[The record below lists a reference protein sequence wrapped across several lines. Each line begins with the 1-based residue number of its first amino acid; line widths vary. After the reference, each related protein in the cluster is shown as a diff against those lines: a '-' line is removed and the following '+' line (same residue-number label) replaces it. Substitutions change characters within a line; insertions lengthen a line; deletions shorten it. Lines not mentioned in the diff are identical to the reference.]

1 VEVIVPAA
9 APGGVDVEDP
19 VNKPKVEQTRDAEA
33 IPGGGITSRVP
44 ESIPRFTLAEA
55 LAVLAVAL
63 GIFLVWRTSSSLLI
77 IFAGILLASFLDSC
91 ALALGR
97 VVPVGRVWRL
107 SLVIVVMAGL
117 MVIGAIWG
125 ARKLPEQVSL
135 LIRVMDTQLDVLQ
148 QHLLAY
154 GVDLFGPE
162 GGRDLSLWFPDHDKL
177 FGHAQSAVGTT
188 ASVLANTLVVMFLG
202 LLFSFHPSG
211 YRDGLVLLVRPS
223 SRQRVA
229 AVLDEMGD
237 VLRSWLVGQLIRIVL
252 MGVCVWLALYL
263 MGIPGAF
270 LLGAQ
275 AGASNFV
282 PYLGPILAGIPVG
295 LVAMPLGFSKL
306 IWAIGIYTAI
316 QSIEGYVIGPLIQR
330 RTAQLSPAWT
340 LVAIVLFGSVFGVLG
355 IALAVPLFAVGRVAV
370 LRLYVEDWLGDDHSQ
385 CFVSAGH
392 EEQNRKQIVDLS
404 MKAAQP

>member
-1 VEVIVPAA
+1 VVEVFVPAA
-9 APGGVDVEDP
+9 APGGADGEDP
-19 VNKPKVEQTRDAEA
+19 VNKLKVEQTRDAEA
-33 IPGGGITSRVP
+33 IPGGGISSRVP

-97 VVPVGRVWRL
+97 VVPIGRVWRL

-125 ARKLPEQVSL
+125 ARKLPEQASL

-148 QHLLAY
+148 QHLLAF

-162 GGRDLSLWFPDHDKL
+162 GSRDLSRWFPDHDKL

-282 PYLGPILAGIPVG
+282 PYFGPILAGIPIG

-306 IWAIGIYTAI
+306 IWAIGIYTVI

-330 RTAQLSPAWT
+330 QTAELSPAWT
-340 LVAIVLFGSVFGVLG
+340 LVAIVLFGSLFGVLG
-355 IALAVPLFAVGRVAV
+355 IALALPLFAVGRVAV

-385 CFVSAGH
+385 CLVREA
-392 EEQNRKQIVDLS
+392 
-404 MKAAQP
+404 

>member
-1 VEVIVPAA
+1 MDVFVSAG
-9 APGGVDVEDP
+9 APGGADVEDP
-19 VNKPKVEQTRDAEA
+19 VNKIKVEQTRDVEA
-33 IPGGGITSRVP
+33 IPGEGIAPIIP
-44 ESIPRFTLAEA
+44 EPIPRFTLAEA
-55 LAVLAVAL
+55 LGVLAVAL
-63 GIFLVWRTSSSLLI
+63 GIFIVWRTSSSLLV
-77 IFAGILLASFLDSC
+77 IFAGVLLASFIDSC

-97 VVPVGRVWRL
+97 IVPVGRVWRL

-117 MVIGAIWG
+117 MVIGAVSG
-125 ARKLPEQVSL
+125 ARKLPEQAAL

-148 QHLLAY
+148 QNLLAF

-162 GGRDLSLWFPDHDKL
+162 GGRDFSRWFPDHDKL

-188 ASVLANTLVVMFLG
+188 ASVLANTLVVLFLG
-202 LLFSFHPSG
+202 LLFSFHPSA
-211 YRDGLVLLVRPS
+211 YRDGVVLLVRPS

-229 AVLDEMGD
+229 GVLDEMGD

-263 MGIPGAF
+263 LGIPGAF

-282 PYLGPILAGIPVG
+282 PYLGPILAGIPIG
-295 LVAMPLGFSKL
+295 LVAMPLGLSKM
-306 IWAIGIYTAI
+306 IWAVGIYTAI

-340 LVAIVLFGSVFGVLG
+340 LVAIVLFGSLFGALG
-355 IALAVPLFAVGRVAV
+355 IALALPLFAVGRIAV
-370 LRLYVEDWLGDDHSQ
+370 LRLYVEDWLGDDR
-385 CFVSAGH
+385 SA
-392 EEQNRKQIVDLS
+392 LS
-404 MKAAQP
+404 GSIGNKSASGSSTGV

>member
-1 VEVIVPAA
+1 MEVFVPAA
-9 APGGVDVEDP
+9 APGGADVEDP
-19 VNKPKVEQTRDAEA
+19 VNKLKVEQTRDAEA
-33 IPGGGITSRVP
+33 IPGGGITPRVP

-63 GIFLVWRTSSSLLI
+63 GIFVVWRTSSSLLI

-97 VVPVGRVWRL
+97 LVPVGRVWRL

-125 ARKLPEQVSL
+125 TRKLPEQARL
-135 LIRVMDTQLDVLQ
+135 LIRVMDTQLEVLQ
-148 QHLLAY
+148 QNLLAF

-162 GGRDLSLWFPDHDKL
+162 GSRDLSRWFPDHDKL

-202 LLFSFHPSG
+202 LLFSFHPSA

-223 SRQRVA
+223 SRQRAA

-263 MGIPGAF
+263 LGIPGAF

-340 LVAIVLFGSVFGVLG
+340 LIAIVLFGSLFGVLG
-355 IALAVPLFAVGRVAV
+355 IALALPLFAVGRVAV

-385 CFVSAGH
+385 CLVREH
-392 EEQNRKQIVDLS
+392 EE
-404 MKAAQP
+404 

>member
-1 VEVIVPAA
+1 VEAIVPAA
-9 APGGVDVEDP
+9 APGGADVEDP

-97 VVPVGRVWRL
+97 VLPVGRVWRL
-107 SLVIVVMAGL
+107 SLVIVVLAGL

-125 ARKLPEQVSL
+125 ARKLPEQAVL

-162 GGRDLSLWFPDHDKL
+162 GGRDLSRWFPDHDRL

-188 ASVLANTLVVMFLG
+188 ASVLANALVVMFLG

-306 IWAIGIYTAI
+306 VWAIGIYTAI

-330 RTAQLSPAWT
+330 QTAELSPAWT
-340 LVAIVLFGSVFGVLG
+340 LVAIVLFGSLFGVLG
-355 IALAVPLFAVGRVAV
+355 IALALPLFAVGRVAV

-385 CFVSAGH
+385 CLVSARH
-392 EEQNRKQIVDLS
+392 EEQNRKQVVDLS

>member
-1 VEVIVPAA
+1 VEVFVPAA
-9 APGGVDVEDP
+9 APGGADVEAP
-19 VNKPKVEQTRDAEA
+19 VNKLTVEQTSDVEA
-33 IPGGGITSRVP
+33 IPGGAIAPRVP

-55 LAVLAVAL
+55 LGVLAVAL
-63 GIFLVWRTSSSLLI
+63 GIFIVWRTSSSLLI
-77 IFAGILLASFLDSC
+77 IFAGILLASFIDSC

-117 MVIGAIWG
+117 MAIGAIWG
-125 ARKLPEQVSL
+125 TRKLPEQASL
-135 LIRVMDTQLDVLQ
+135 LIRVMDTQLEVLQ
-148 QHLLAY
+148 QHLLAF

-162 GGRDLSLWFPDHDKL
+162 DSRDLSRWFPDHEKL

-188 ASVLANTLVVMFLG
+188 VSVLANTLVVMFLG
-202 LLFSFHPSG
+202 LLFSLHPSA

-223 SRQRVA
+223 SRQRAA

-237 VLRSWLVGQLIRIVL
+237 VLRSWLLGQLIRIVL

-263 MGIPGAF
+263 LGIPGAF

-275 AGASNFV
+275 AGTSNFV
-282 PYLGPILAGIPVG
+282 PYLGPILAGIPIG

-340 LVAIVLFGSVFGVLG
+340 LIAIVLFGSLFGVLG
-355 IALAVPLFAVGRVAV
+355 IALALPLFAVGRIAV

-385 CFVSAGH
+385 CLVRAH
-392 EEQNRKQIVDLS
+392 EE
-404 MKAAQP
+404 

>member
-1 VEVIVPAA
+1 MDVFVSAG
-9 APGGVDVEDP
+9 APGGADVEDP
-19 VNKPKVEQTRDAEA
+19 VNKIKVEQTRDVEA
-33 IPGGGITSRVP
+33 IPGEGIAPIIP
-44 ESIPRFTLAEA
+44 EPISRFTLAEA
-55 LAVLAVAL
+55 LGVLAVAL
-63 GIFLVWRTSSSLLI
+63 GIFIVWRTSSSLLV
-77 IFAGILLASFLDSC
+77 IFAGVLLASFIDSC

-97 VVPVGRVWRL
+97 IVPVGRVWRL

-117 MVIGAIWG
+117 MVIGAVSG
-125 ARKLPEQVSL
+125 ARKLPEQAAL

-148 QHLLAY
+148 QNLLAF

-162 GGRDLSLWFPDHDKL
+162 GGRDFSRWFPDHDKL

-188 ASVLANTLVVMFLG
+188 ASVLANTLVVLFLG
-202 LLFSFHPSG
+202 LLFSFHPSA
-211 YRDGLVLLVRPS
+211 YRDGVVLLVRPS

-229 AVLDEMGD
+229 GVLDEMGD

-263 MGIPGAF
+263 LGIPGAF

-282 PYLGPILAGIPVG
+282 PYLGPILAGIPIG
-295 LVAMPLGFSKL
+295 LVAMPLGLSKM
-306 IWAIGIYTAI
+306 IWAVGIYTAI

-340 LVAIVLFGSVFGVLG
+340 LVAIVLFGSLFGALG
-355 IALAVPLFAVGRVAV
+355 IALALPLFAVGRIAV
-370 LRLYVEDWLGDDHSQ
+370 LRLYVEDWLGDDR
-385 CFVSAGH
+385 SA
-392 EEQNRKQIVDLS
+392 LS
-404 MKAAQP
+404 ESIGNKSASGSSTGV

>member
-1 VEVIVPAA
+1 MDVFVSAG
-9 APGGVDVEDP
+9 APGGADVEDP
-19 VNKPKVEQTRDAEA
+19 VNKIKVEQTRDVEA
-33 IPGGGITSRVP
+33 IPGEGIAPIIP
-44 ESIPRFTLAEA
+44 EPIPRFTLAEA
-55 LAVLAVAL
+55 LGVLAVAL
-63 GIFLVWRTSSSLLI
+63 GIFIVWRTSSSLLV
-77 IFAGILLASFLDSC
+77 IFAGVLLASFIDSC

-97 VVPVGRVWRL
+97 IVPVGRVWRL

-117 MVIGAIWG
+117 IVISAIWG
-125 ARKLPEQVSL
+125 ARKLPEQAGL

-148 QHLLAY
+148 QHLLAF

-162 GGRDLSLWFPDHDKL
+162 GSRDLSRWFPDHDKL

-282 PYLGPILAGIPVG
+282 PYLGPILAGIPIG

-306 IWAIGIYTAI
+306 IWAIGIYTVI

-330 RTAQLSPAWT
+330 QTAELSPAWT
-340 LVAIVLFGSVFGVLG
+340 LVAIVLFGSLFGVMG

-370 LRLYVEDWLGDDHSQ
+370 LRFYVEDWLGDDHSQ
-385 CFVSAGH
+385 CLVR
-392 EEQNRKQIVDLS
+392 EV
-404 MKAAQP
+404 

>member
-1 VEVIVPAA
+1 MDVFVSAG
-9 APGGVDVEDP
+9 APGGADVEDP
-19 VNKPKVEQTRDAEA
+19 VNKIKVEQTRDVEA
-33 IPGGGITSRVP
+33 IPGEGIAPIIP
-44 ESIPRFTLAEA
+44 EPIPRFTLAEA
-55 LAVLAVAL
+55 LGVLAVVL
-63 GIFLVWRTSSSLLI
+63 GIFIVWRTSSSLLV
-77 IFAGILLASFLDSC
+77 IFAGILLASFIDSC

-97 VVPVGRVWRL
+97 IVPVGRVWRL

-117 MVIGAIWG
+117 MVIGAVSG
-125 ARKLPEQVSL
+125 ARKLPEQAGL

-148 QHLLAY
+148 QNLLAF

-162 GGRDLSLWFPDHDKL
+162 GGRDFSRWFPDHDKL

-188 ASVLANTLVVMFLG
+188 ASVLANTLVVLFLG
-202 LLFSFHPSG
+202 LLFSFHPSA
-211 YRDGLVLLVRPS
+211 YRDGVVLLVRPS

-229 AVLDEMGD
+229 GVLDEMGD

-263 MGIPGAF
+263 LGIPGAF

-282 PYLGPILAGIPVG
+282 PYLGPILAGIPIG
-295 LVAMPLGFSKL
+295 LVAMPLGLSKM
-306 IWAIGIYTAI
+306 IWAVGIYTAI

-340 LVAIVLFGSVFGVLG
+340 LVAIVLFGSLFGALG
-355 IALAVPLFAVGRVAV
+355 IALALPLFAVGRIAV
-370 LRLYVEDWLGDDHSQ
+370 LRLYVEDWLGDDR
-385 CFVSAGH
+385 SA
-392 EEQNRKQIVDLS
+392 LS
-404 MKAAQP
+404 ESIGNKSASGSSTGV

>member
-1 VEVIVPAA
+1 VDVFVSAG
-9 APGGVDVEDP
+9 APGGADVEDP
-19 VNKPKVEQTRDAEA
+19 VNKIKVEQTRDVEA
-33 IPGGGITSRVP
+33 IPGEGIAPIIP
-44 ESIPRFTLAEA
+44 EPIPRFTLAEA
-55 LAVLAVAL
+55 LGVLAVAL
-63 GIFLVWRTSSSLLI
+63 GIFIVWRTSSSLLV
-77 IFAGILLASFLDSC
+77 IFAGVLRASFIDSC

-97 VVPVGRVWRL
+97 IVPVGRVWRL

-117 MVIGAIWG
+117 MVIGAVSG
-125 ARKLPEQVSL
+125 ARKLPEQAAL

-148 QHLLAY
+148 QNLLAF

-162 GGRDLSLWFPDHDKL
+162 GGRDFSRWFPDHDKL

-188 ASVLANTLVVMFLG
+188 ASVLANTLVVLFLG
-202 LLFSFHPSG
+202 LLFSFHPSA
-211 YRDGLVLLVRPS
+211 YRDGVVLLVRPS

-229 AVLDEMGD
+229 GVLDEMGD

-263 MGIPGAF
+263 LGIPGAF

-282 PYLGPILAGIPVG
+282 PYLGPILAGIPIG
-295 LVAMPLGFSKL
+295 LVAMPLGLSKM
-306 IWAIGIYTAI
+306 IWAVGIYTAI

-340 LVAIVLFGSVFGVLG
+340 LVAIVLFGSLFGALG
-355 IALAVPLFAVGRVAV
+355 IALALPLFAVGRIAV
-370 LRLYVEDWLGDDHSQ
+370 LRLYVEDWLGDDR
-385 CFVSAGH
+385 SA
-392 EEQNRKQIVDLS
+392 LS
-404 MKAAQP
+404 ESIGNKSASGSSTGV